1 MRISDWS
8 SDVCSSDLGITSFS
22 AMTTS
27 SSGNRACTGHRMCS
41 RCWNGAARKWVIPS
55 RSGLTMA
62 ANFISRE
69 LDLWAYMKGVT
80 LDFSRPGKPT
90 DNAFIESLHGKR
102 SDEHTSELQ
111 PLISNS
117 H

>member
-1 MRISDWS
+1 MN
-8 SDVCSSDLGITSFS
+8 
-22 AMTTS
+22 TS

-41 RCWNGAARKWVIPS
+41 RCWNGAARKWVIPP

-80 LDFSRPGKPT
+80 LDFSRPGNPT
-90 DNAFIESLHGKR
+90 DNAFIER
-102 SDEHTSELQ
+102 SEEHTSELQ
-111 PLISNS
+111 SLMRNS
-117 H
+117 YAVFCLNKNTTLHSIHPPSF

>member
-1 MRISDWS
+1 MN
-8 SDVCSSDLGITSFS
+8 
-22 AMTTS
+22 TS

-41 RCWNGAARKWVIPS
+41 RCWNGAARKWVIPP

-90 DNAFIESLHGKR
+90 DNAFIR
-102 SDEHTSELQ
+102 SEEHASELQ
-111 PLISNS
+111 SLMRISYAVFCLKKKKNHNS
-117 H
+117 TNQRVRS